1 VNINT
6 HYFRKHLRK
15 WATGG
20 ISEQAL
26 PSVHCVSNMY
36 LRKLVDYA
44 VFSYRGQYTHVDV
57 PAGEPQSYESQLGVL

>member
-1 VNINT
+1 
-6 HYFRKHLRK
+6 
-15 WATGG
+15 
-20 ISEQAL
+20 
-26 PSVHCVSNMY
+26 VSNMY